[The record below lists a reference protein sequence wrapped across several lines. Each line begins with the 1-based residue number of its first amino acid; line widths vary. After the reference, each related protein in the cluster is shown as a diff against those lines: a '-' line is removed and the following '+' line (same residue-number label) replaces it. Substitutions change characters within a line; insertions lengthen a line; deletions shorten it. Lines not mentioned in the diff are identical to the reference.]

1 MFHFATVA
9 PAPIVQCW
17 AYRKYSEN
25 LLTIKFE
32 LWFYFAKVL
41 FELC

>member
-1 MFHFATVA
+1 MFHFAAVA
-9 PAPIVQCW
+9 LAPMCW
-17 AYRKYSEN
+17 AYRKDSEN

-32 LWFYFAKVL
+32 LLFYFAKVL